1 MLISYFQFWVHLTF
15 LLKGVRSL
23 VVSGGSTWED
33 RPLTST
39 IRNICNLRCVNVSV
53 WVQLSKFLRLNYK
66 SLYYCVNYMTNETN
80 TFRSLFT
87 KTVRRYKF
95 KKKNQFSFEFEEI
108 TPYLNID
115 SYVLISYFQ
124 FWGVAI
130 VINTYY
136 NQLFNSHHSP
146 HSSLSF

>member
-66 SLYYCVNYMTNETN
+66 SLYYCVNYMTVMKQILLGLYSQKLCVGTN
-80 TFRSLFT
+80 L
-87 KTVRRYKF
+87 
-95 KKKNQFSFEFEEI
+95 KKKSVLFWIWGNNSVLKYRLVCVDILFPILRCCNRNQHLLQP
-108 TPYLNID
+108 T
-115 SYVLISYFQ
+115 V
-124 FWGVAI
+124 
-130 VINTYY
+130 
-136 NQLFNSHHSP
+136 
-146 HSSLSF
+146 